1 MNTSAGKDKK
11 KIGRIQTFGQL
22 FQLLPASHNFQNDL
36 DGVTALF
43 HEPFGS
49 TGGATD
55 ADGMDAFEPGAVDLF
70 GTLDEVGVGI
80 DTLALV
86 EEYLAVGALATT
98 DEEDEVVA
106 GGKL

>member
-1 MNTSAGKDKK
+1 MLVS
-11 KIGRIQTFGQL
+11 
-22 FQLLPASHNFQNDL
+22 NDL

-49 TGGATD
+49 TGGTTD

-86 EEYLAVGALATT
+86 EEYLAVGALSTT